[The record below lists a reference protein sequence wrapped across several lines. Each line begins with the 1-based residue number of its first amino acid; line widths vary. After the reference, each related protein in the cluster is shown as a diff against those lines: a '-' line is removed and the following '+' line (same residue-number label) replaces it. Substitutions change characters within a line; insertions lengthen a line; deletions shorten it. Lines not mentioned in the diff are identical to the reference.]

1 MIPLRTLIYD
11 ARTELSQPP
20 KHTISVL
27 DVLRSIAIGLVVIGH
42 AGGQFDQDLST
53 SLPNFISAKFFHVLS
68 RLSYGVYLNH
78 FMLLDDVHGAAQAV
92 AGTGSFGFVAC
103 SVAGLALSIAVAF
116 VTFAFIE

>member
-20 KHTISVL
+20 
-27 DVLRSIAIGLVVIGH
+27 GH

-78 FMLLDDVHGAAQAV
+78 FLLLDDVHRAVQAV